1 MKNRF
6 LLMISLAISSFSFA
20 QTTPSFGIKAG
31 VTSAGIRGDAI
42 GNLDK
47 LLDFTNGMVSKSNHT
62 GFFVGV
68 NSAIP
73 LGENF
78 SVEPGIYFTQK
89 GQEIRGNLSGKVG
102 DVIGASA
109 KAVLQANYI
118 DVPVLL
124 KATIGGL
131 QVFAGPQ
138 VSYLTNAD
146 LKTSA
151 GVLGINLLNKTIDAS
166 SVLNKW
172 DAAVTGG
179 LGYQFSNGINIS
191 ASYDYGLLKADAN
204 RNAAAFNHAVKV
216 GIGVNF

>member
-1 MKNRF
+1 MVS
-6 LLMISLAISSFSFA
+6 MAISSFSFA
-20 QTTPSFGIKAG
+20 QNMPSFGIKAG
-31 VTSAGIRGDAI
+31 ITSAGIRGDAI
-42 GNLDK
+42 GNLDN

-62 GFFVGV
+62 GFFAGV
-68 NSAIP
+68 NSTIP
-73 LGENF
+73 IGENF

-89 GQEIRGNLSGKVG
+89 GQEIRGNISGKVG
-102 DVIGASA
+102 DLIGVSA

-124 KATIGGL
+124 KASFGGF
-131 QVFAGPQ
+131 QIFGGPQ
-138 VSYLTNAD
+138 VSYLTSAD

-151 GVLGINLLNKTIDAS
+151 GVLGINLLNKSIDAS

-179 LGYQFSNGINIS
+179 VGYQFSNGINLS

>member
-1 MKNRF
+1 
-6 LLMISLAISSFSFA
+6 MISLAASSFSFA
-20 QTTPSFGIKAG
+20 QMTPSFGIKAG
-31 VTSAGIRGDAI
+31 ITSAGIRGDAI

-47 LLDFTNGMVSKSNHT
+47 LLEFTNGMVSKSNHT

-73 LGENF
+73 LGENI

-89 GQEIRGNLSGKVG
+89 GQEIRGNLNGKVG

-118 DVPVLL
+118 DVPVLI
-124 KATIGGL
+124 KTTIGGL
-131 QVFAGPQ
+131 QIFAGPQ
-138 VSYLTNAD
+138 VSYLANAD

-151 GVLGINLLNKTIDAS
+151 GVLGINLLNKTIDATS
-166 SVLNKW
+166 ILNKW
-172 DAAVTGG
+172 DAGVTGG
-179 LGYQFSNGINIS
+179 IGYLFSNGINIS
-191 ASYDYGLLKADAN
+191 AFYDHGLLKADAN
-204 RNAAAFNHAVKV
+204 RNAAAFNHTVKV

>member
-1 MKNRF
+1 
-6 LLMISLAISSFSFA
+6 MISLAISTFSFA

-42 GNLDK
+42 GSLDK

-68 NSAIP
+68 NTSIP

-109 KAVLQANYI
+109 KAVLLSNYI
-118 DVPVLL
+118 DVPLLL
-124 KATIGGL
+124 KANVGGL
-131 QVFAGPQ
+131 QIFAGPQ

-151 GVLGINLLNKTIDAS
+151 GVLGINLLNKSIDAS

-172 DAAVTGG
+172 DAAMTGG
-179 LGYQFSNGINIS
+179 IGYQFSNGINIS
-191 ASYDYGLLKADAN
+191 AAYDYGLLKADAN

-216 GIGVNF
+216 GIGLNF

>member
-1 MKNRF
+1 
-6 LLMISLAISSFSFA
+6 MISLAISSFSFA

-62 GFFVGV
+62 GFFVGI

-73 LGENF
+73 LGVNF

-172 DAAVTGG
+172 DAALTGG

-204 RNAAAFNHAVKV
+204 RNTAAFNHAVKV